1 MAIVLELV
9 ARRGVRLTHVL
20 ETHIHNDYVTGG
32 LELARVTGATYVVA
46 AGDELEFDRLAVG
59 RHRPYRPGRPEH
71 TNGLTHAQF
80 QSVRRLAEELPGSAE
95 VFPTHGFGSFCS
107 ATPTSGDAS
116 TVAEQRSTNPALPPV
131 SSPAW
136 PAGNRCGRTQC
147 RTSPAC
153 CRPQGADGPGDR
165 CPTQR

>member
-59 RHRPYRPGRPEH
+59 RHRPYRPGRPGAH
-71 TNGLTHAQF
+71 QRADPCAVPVSPAARRGAARLGR
-80 QSVRRLAEELPGSAE
+80 SLPDPRVRQLLL
-95 VFPTHGFGSFCS
+95 
-107 ATPTSGDAS
+107 GDADRRGRFDRRRTAKHEPGAATGELTS
-116 TVAEQRSTNPALPPV
+116 LAGGQPLRSYPVSDFAGLLPP
-131 SSPAW
+131 
-136 PAGNRCGRTQC
+136 AGSGR
-147 RTSPAC
+147 S
-153 CRPQGADGPGDR
+153 G
-165 CPTQR
+165 